1 MARKIS
7 DDEKRDIIKHL
18 VGSTDSTAKTAS
30 RFGVSPETIKD
41 WIYKSEKWRPF
52 YLRKKA
58 EFDEVR
64 QQLFESDE
72 DKAIGETIRKAASKR
87 KLTSQIICEKALDK
101 IMTILDLEGETV
113 YRKTEDG
120 GLEEIQVVLNPKHL
134 ADLGKAAKDLQALAR
149 VDTGE
154 EEASELKKATAGRS
168 SVNVE
173 VSNQQNAVHLL
184 PGHESPNSSA
194 VAALIEKRKKELGIL
209 PAPAEEIENVIE
221 AEVEEINQP
230 DPAPVLF

>member
-1 MARKIS
+1 M
-7 DDEKRDIIKHL
+7 
-18 VGSTDSTAKTAS
+18 
-30 RFGVSPETIKD
+30 
-41 WIYKSEKWRPF
+41 
-52 YLRKKA
+52 
-58 EFDEVR
+58 R